1 MIATQLNHKEKAM
14 SSLTLYTNSM
24 SRGNTVDLLFKLL
37 DVPYQRIELEY
48 GEQMHTAEYLAINPM
63 GKVPALVDGEH
74 IITETAAIC
83 VYLAD
88 KFIEKG
94 LAPAFNSPQRAAYYR
109 WFFFTAGPIEAA
121 FTTHA
126 MGLQLDEAQQ
136 KMSGFGSF
144 KRVMDCLE
152 TGLSNAAP
160 YICGQQLTAI
170 DVYVGAF
177 LLFMEKINFIENSAV
192 INYYLD
198 TLKSHPKF
206 AKSIAS

>member
-109 WFFFTAGPIEAA
+109 WFFLPQALLKR
-121 FTTHA
+121 H
-126 MGLQLDEAQQ
+126 LQRMQWAY
-136 KMSGFGSF
+136 S
-144 KRVMDCLE
+144 
-152 TGLSNAAP
+152 
-160 YICGQQLTAI
+160 
-170 DVYVGAF
+170 
-177 LLFMEKINFIENSAV
+177 
-192 INYYLD
+192 
-198 TLKSHPKF
+198 
-206 AKSIAS
+206 

>member
-1 MIATQLNHKEKAM
+1 MKRHL
-14 SSLTLYTNSM
+14 
-24 SRGNTVDLLFKLL
+24 
-37 DVPYQRIELEY
+37 QRM
-48 GEQMHTAEYLAINPM
+48 QW
-63 GKVPALVDGEH
+63 
-74 IITETAAIC
+74 
-83 VYLAD
+83 
-88 KFIEKG
+88 
-94 LAPAFNSPQRAAYYR
+94 AY
-109 WFFFTAGPIEAA
+109 
-121 FTTHA
+121 
-126 MGLQLDEAQQ
+126 QLDEAQQ

-192 INYYLD
+192 INHYLD

>member
-1 MIATQLNHKEKAM
+1 
-14 SSLTLYTNSM
+14 
-24 SRGNTVDLLFKLL
+24 
-37 DVPYQRIELEY
+37 
-48 GEQMHTAEYLAINPM
+48 
-63 GKVPALVDGEH
+63 
-74 IITETAAIC
+74 
-83 VYLAD
+83 
-88 KFIEKG
+88 
-94 LAPAFNSPQRAAYYR
+94 
-109 WFFFTAGPIEAA
+109 
-121 FTTHA
+121 
-126 MGLQLDEAQQ
+126 
-136 KMSGFGSF
+136 MSGFGSF

-192 INYYLD
+192 INHYLD